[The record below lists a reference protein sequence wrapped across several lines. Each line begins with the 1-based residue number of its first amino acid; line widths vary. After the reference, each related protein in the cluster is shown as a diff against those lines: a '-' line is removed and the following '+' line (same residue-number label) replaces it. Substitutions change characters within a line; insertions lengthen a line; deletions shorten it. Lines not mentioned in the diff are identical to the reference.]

1 MISIFAL
8 SGCTADDADTI
19 VEEIMDEVDEE
30 TVETIV
36 EAAQKSEGLE
46 VPEEMVSTIRDWI
59 LGTEYG
65 IDEVEF
71 SDNIFT
77 VVMPEDKQS
86 QLADF
91 EKNDISD
98 ALKNIGKA
106 YGFADSQVIFG
117 DGSLIASN
125 DKSANEDNE
134 TVTNEQL
141 PADGDTINLIFI
153 HHSVGRTGSMMD

>member
-1 MISIFAL
+1 MKKLILIVMISVFAL

-19 VEEIMDEVDEE
+19 VDEILDEVDEE

-46 VPEEMVSTIRDWI
+46 VPEELVSTIRDWI

-91 EKNDISD
+91 
-98 ALKNIGKA
+98 
-106 YGFADSQVIFG
+106 
-117 DGSLIASN
+117 
-125 DKSANEDNE
+125 
-134 TVTNEQL
+134 
-141 PADGDTINLIFI
+141 
-153 HHSVGRTGSMMD
+153 